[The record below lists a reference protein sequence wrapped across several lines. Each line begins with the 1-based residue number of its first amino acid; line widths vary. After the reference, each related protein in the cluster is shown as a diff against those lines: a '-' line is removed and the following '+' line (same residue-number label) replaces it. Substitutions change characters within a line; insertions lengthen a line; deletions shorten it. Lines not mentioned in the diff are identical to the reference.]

1 MYTDIVIKS
10 KFVYV
15 YTYMYIYKLGFL
27 CAPTSFSDYDNVML
41 IYHY

>member
-27 CAPTSFSDYDNVML
+27 CAPTSFSD
-41 IYHY
+41 